1 MTGRYSRVT
10 LDGDGGRIDVA
21 VPSDVPVGILLP
33 DVLQL
38 VGGRPDGHAV
48 PRRLVTA
55 AGAPLDG
62 TDTLDG
68 ARVLDGSL
76 LRLVR
81 VDDVPPAPVVHDVTE
96 AVSENLDVR
105 AWRWGPPARRWT
117 ATGVFVAVLVSVASL
132 VRGAAGGSDAVVA
145 LAGLAATL
153 IVAAATGRPA
163 RRPPAGRRAGHRR
176 RDGGRAGRLERG
188 RRARLAAGGPMGG
201 GGRGRG
207 RGPARARRVVVTR
220 SRGSRGRR
228 RDAGPRRRLG
238 GRGGAAVGHRR
249 AGDADVRRVDRGARP
264 AAPTRA
270 ALSRD

>member
-62 TDTLDG
+62 ADTLDG

-96 AVSENLDVR
+96 AVSENLDVH
-105 AWRWGPPARRWT
+105 AWRWGPQARRWT
-117 ATGVFVAVLVSVASL
+117 ATGVFVAALVAVASL

-153 IVAAATGRPA
+153 IVAAAT
-163 RRPPAGRRAGHRR
+163 AG
-176 RDGGRAGRLERG
+176 
-188 RRARLAAGGPMGG
+188 
-201 GGRGRG
+201 
-207 RGPARARRVVVTR
+207 
-220 SRGSRGRR
+220 
-228 RDAGPRRRLG
+228 RLG
-238 GRGGAAVGHRR
+238 GRPLAAALGTGGATVGVLAGWSAAAVLGWPPAVKWEVVVAVVAVGLLALAGSSSLGR
-249 AGDADVRRVDRGARP
+249 AGVVGGVAMLGLVAGWAVGAVLRLDTSGWRR
-264 AAPTRA
+264 
-270 ALSRD
+270 